1 MNGSKSFAISL
12 QKDMAAT
19 ALRGFFKIIQWVY
32 EGLIFYFNQQL
43 NFSFFFFLNM
53 KYLLPEII

>member
-1 MNGSKSFAISL
+1 MNGSKAFAISL

-32 EGLIFYFNQQL
+32 EGHIFYFNQQL
-43 NFSFFFFLNM
+43 NFSFFFF
-53 KYLLPEII
+53 KHEILVT